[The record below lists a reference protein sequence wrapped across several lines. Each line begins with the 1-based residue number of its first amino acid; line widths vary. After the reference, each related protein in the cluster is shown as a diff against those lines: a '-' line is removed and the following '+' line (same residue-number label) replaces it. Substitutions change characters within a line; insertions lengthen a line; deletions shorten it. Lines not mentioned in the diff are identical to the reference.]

1 MHRDQH
7 SSIQMDGLEDDTI
20 AAADTYHSDQSLTSS
35 GCRPRARCTSAPP
48 GPRCPV
54 SPPVQLWQRRG
65 AAMQSGSRRP
75 MECNLL
81 RRDGIGMIL

>member
-35 GCRPRARCTSAPP
+35 GCRPTTCSVHFSSAWAKMPGEPARPAVAAARRSDAVRVAPSN
-48 GPRCPV
+48 GV
-54 SPPVQLWQRRG
+54 
-65 AAMQSGSRRP
+65 
-75 MECNLL
+75 
-81 RRDGIGMIL
+81 